1 MKTVK
6 VNIAREMIKS
16 REIDFANGNRK
27 AIVSIDFI
35 EKLMWDYHKI
45 KVKKLTIHD
54 VVGRSKQLKCDHKGR
69 KTATELI
76 EYCEDCKKILFHP

>member
-16 REIDFANGNRK
+16 REIDFANGNHK

-45 KVKKLTIHD
+45 KTK
-54 VVGRSKQLKCDHKGR
+54 
-69 KTATELI
+69 
-76 EYCEDCKKILFHP
+76 